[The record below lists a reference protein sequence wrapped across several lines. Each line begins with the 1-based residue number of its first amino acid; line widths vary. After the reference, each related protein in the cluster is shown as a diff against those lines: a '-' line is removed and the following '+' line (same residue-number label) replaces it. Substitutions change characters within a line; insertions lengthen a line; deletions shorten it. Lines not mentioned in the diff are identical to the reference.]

1 MKLILS
7 FYPRANDLF
16 SVVVLEILIV
26 SLLFSSLLDAKM
38 FYSNKLA
45 CLVDITD
52 DFLTESALF
61 LIVSFCLIV
70 ERN

>member
-7 FYPRANDLF
+7 FYPRANDIFL
-16 SVVVLEILIV
+16 VVVLDRLIV
-26 SLLFSSLLDAKM
+26 SLLFSILLDAKM

-45 CLVDITD
+45 CLVAITD
-52 DFLTESALF
+52 DLISESAF